1 MYYIKDVK
9 VTRLTE
15 VDGVVCAEIAV
26 SPGAVDDPELLVY
39 VSRYAENGSEEQ
51 YEIIRMLRSD
61 ARMETDWFNNDLH
74 QAYGVIAEEQFGDE
88 GWPEPAVQREQFKQ
102 LLLGYIGVTESLNE
116 KFSSYSASHKV

>member
-1 MYYIKDVK
+1 MYYIKEAK

-15 VDGVVCAEIAV
+15 IEGVVCAEIAV

-39 VSRYAENGSEEQ
+39 VSRSVGNGSEAQ
-51 YEIIRMLRSD
+51 YEIIRMLWSD
-61 ARMETDWFNNDLH
+61 AGMETDWFNNDLH

-102 LLLGYIGVTESLNE
+102 LLLEYSGVTESLKE
-116 KFSSYSASHKV
+116 KFSSSSKSYKM

>member
-1 MYYIKDVK
+1 MYYIKEAK

-15 VDGVVCAEIAV
+15 IEGVVCAEIAV

-39 VSRYAENGSEEQ
+39 VSRSVGNGSEAQ
-51 YEIIRMLRSD
+51 YEIIRMLWSD
-61 ARMETDWFNNDLH
+61 AGMETDWFNNDLH

-102 LLLGYIGVTESLNE
+102 LLLEYSGVTESLKE
-116 KFSSYSASHKV
+116 KFSSSSKSHKM